1 MKHNLN
7 AITALAYRDLMKFLR
22 DKPRLISTFI
32 FPVIFIIT
40 LGGSLQ
46 ANLGESTGYNFLAFT
61 FTGVFAQTMFQS
73 ATMGIVSILD
83 DRENDFSCTS
93 SKTFGQ
99 KRNKNKRGP
108 FQHSITK
115 TTEIEG

>member
-1 MKHNLN
+1 MIQHNLY
-7 AITALAYRDLMKFLR
+7 AIIALGYRDLMKFLCDR
-22 DKPRLISTFI
+22 MLLISTFI

-46 ANLGESTGYNFLAFT
+46 ANLGEVTGYNYMAFI

-83 DRENDFSCTS
+83 DRENDFSQEVFVS
-93 SKTFGQ
+93 PIS
-99 KRNKNKRGP
+99 RY
-108 FQHSITK
+108 SIV
-115 TTEIEG
+115 